1 LERLYEEIA
10 LKAMAGDLML
20 LGVYSDAKDQRIGG
34 GWMTLVWLASGPL
47 SCITLLRLS
56 LASTTKVVQG
66 SNRGEFWR
74 LAQAA
79 DPIGYKIMIITTLV
93 IFIGSSLFFLF
104 GLFRI
109 CRFFTTLHDD

>member
-1 LERLYEEIA
+1 
-10 LKAMAGDLML
+10 ML
-20 LGVYSDAKDQRIGG
+20 LGVYSDASDKRMGR
-34 GWMTLVWLASGPL
+34 GWMTLAWLGSGPL

-66 SNRGEFWR
+66 SNHGEFWR

-79 DPIGYKIMIITTLV
+79 DPIGYKIIIIATLV
-93 IFIGSSLFFLF
+93 LFIGSSLCFLF

>member
-1 LERLYEEIA
+1 
-10 LKAMAGDLML
+10 MTGDLML
-20 LGVYSDAKDQRIGG
+20 LGVYSDASDKRIGR
-34 GWMTLVWLASGPL
+34 GWMTLAWLASGPL
-47 SCITLLRLS
+47 SCVSLLRLS

-66 SNRGEFWR
+66 SSHGEFWR

-79 DPIGYKIMIITTLV
+79 DPIGYKIIIVLTLV
-93 IFIGSSLFFLF
+93 IFIGSSLLFLF